1 MLEVNKYYS
10 RKELYDIFSVPKNK
24 RSGAWLRGH
33 VNYEYSY
40 GAYFHFIFANID
52 ISGFNKR
59 EEYDYENHFDENNDQ
74 LFNWVTQNQRSQN
87 NPSMKNLLSDT
98 PLIFIRTEEGSDWK
112 FIGLGIIKKVSG
124 NKPVK
129 VQFLIDNN
137 AKSIIKYFNDK
148 KLSNNV
154 YKPVEDFELS
164 ENMKIFSSEI
174 PQANSLEK
182 IEKLV
187 DFASKNIWRYYLIEE
202 ELGVV
207 HRQVKYYV
215 SAASLLGLV
224 EGYKPHKIT
233 DIGTKFLS
241 LNKTDKNLLLRELI
255 LNTKAMKIYLSLM
268 DKDPNVIFENY
279 KKFAVNINDNTL
291 KRRLSNLRNW
301 ADFCNEVEPLPI
313 KSDNP
318 FDNIDDNE
326 SKTLSEIITIEKDEG
341 KSSDARLRHNMLVDL
356 MEEVLSKHDNAKVEK
371 EWNNIDLV
379 FENNDNLIFF
389 EMKSITDENKGDQLK
404 KALGQLIFY
413 KNVVKKD
420 AELVVVLESYFS
432 DVDILDNDP
441 INVVWKEGDSFN
453 ANEKTKEKLKVIFD
467 Q

>member
-1 MLEVNKYYS
+1 MDNNSRHNVAVICFYLSKYLDGPSDDIYEKFYS
-10 RKELYDIFSVPKNK
+10 YKKIGFER
-24 RSGAWLRGH
+24 RSTA
-33 VNYEYSY
+33 VNYLSKKFMVKQSY
-40 GAYFHFIFANID
+40 IKNVEDEFDSVNSNHRKGWYQRPLRKQLQKIYDQYNSLNEEKMFEIVTDFI
-52 ISGFNKR
+52 SNKS
-59 EEYDYENHFDENNDQ
+59 DY
-74 LFNWVTQNQRSQN
+74 V
-87 NPSMKNLLSDT
+87 
-98 PLIFIRTEEGSDWK
+98 I
-112 FIGLGIIKKVSG
+112 
-124 NKPVK
+124 
-129 VQFLIDNN
+129 
-137 AKSIIKYFNDK
+137 
-148 KLSNNV
+148 
-154 YKPVEDFELS
+154 YKPLEDFELS
-164 ENMKIFSSEI
+164 ENLKIFSTEI
-174 PQANSLEK
+174 PQANSLER

-241 LNKTDKNLLLRELI
+241 LNKTDKNHLLRELI
-255 LNTKAMKIYLSLM
+255 LKTKAMKIYLSLM
-268 DKDPNVIFENY
+268 DEDPNVIFENY

-326 SKTLSEIITIEKDEG
+326 TKTLSEIITIEKDEG

-356 MEEVLSKHDNAKVEK
+356 MEEVLSKHDNVKVEK

-453 ANEKTKEKLKVIFD
+453 ASEKTKEKLKVIFD

>member
-1 MLEVNKYYS
+1 MEH
-10 RKELYDIFSVPKNK
+10 IFI
-24 RSGAWLRGH
+24 L
-33 VNYEYSY
+33 
-40 GAYFHFIFANID
+40 FLNID
-52 ISGFNKR
+52 ISGYNKL

-74 LFNWVTQNQRSQN
+74 LFNWVKNQRSQN
-87 NPSMKNLLSDT
+87 NPSMKNLLSDS
-98 PLIFIRTEEGSDWK
+98 PLNFLIRTEEGTDWK
-112 FIGLGIIKKVSG
+112 FIGLGIIKKVAG

-129 VQFLIDNN
+129 VQFLIENN
-137 AKSIIKYFNDK
+137 AKSIITYFNDK

-154 YKPVEDFELS
+154 YKPLEDFKLS
-164 ENMKIFSSEI
+164 DNMKVFSSEI

-202 ELGVV
+202 ELVVV

-268 DKDPNVIFENY
+268 DNDPNVIFENY

-301 ADFCNEVEPLPI
+301 ADFCHEVNHYL
-313 KSDNP
+313 
-318 FDNIDDNE
+318 
-326 SKTLSEIITIEKDEG
+326 
-341 KSSDARLRHNMLVDL
+341 
-356 MEEVLSKHDNAKVEK
+356 
-371 EWNNIDLV
+371 
-379 FENNDNLIFF
+379 
-389 EMKSITDENKGDQLK
+389 
-404 KALGQLIFY
+404 
-413 KNVVKKD
+413 
-420 AELVVVLESYFS
+420 
-432 DVDILDNDP
+432 
-441 INVVWKEGDSFN
+441 
-453 ANEKTKEKLKVIFD
+453 LKVTIHSIRLTTMN
-467 Q
+467 QKL

>member
-10 RKELYDIFSVPKNK
+10 RKELYEIFSVPKNK

-33 VNYEYSY
+33 VNYEYSH

-52 ISGFNKR
+52 ISGYNKL

-87 NPSMKNLLSDT
+87 NPSMKNLLSDS
-98 PLIFIRTEEGSDWK
+98 PLIFIRTEEGTDWK
-112 FIGLGIIKKVSG
+112 FIGLGIIKKVAG

-129 VQFLIDNN
+129 VQFLIENN
-137 AKSIIKYFNDK
+137 AKSIITYFNDK

-154 YKPVEDFELS
+154 YKPLEDFKLS
-164 ENMKIFSSEI
+164 DNMKIFSSEI

-268 DKDPNVIFENY
+268 DNDPNVIFENY

-301 ADFCNEVEPLPI
+301 ADFCHEVEPLPI

-318 FDNIDDNE
+318 FDKIDDNE
-326 SKTLSEIITIEKDEG
+326 SKTLSGIVTIEKDEG
-341 KSSDARLRHNMLVDL
+341 KSSDARLRHKILVDL
-356 MEEVLSKHDNAKVEK
+356 MEEILSKYKNAKIVK

-420 AELVVVLESYFS
+420 AELVVVLESYFN

-453 ANEKTKEKLKVIFD
+453 ASEKTKEKLKVIFN
-467 Q
+467 